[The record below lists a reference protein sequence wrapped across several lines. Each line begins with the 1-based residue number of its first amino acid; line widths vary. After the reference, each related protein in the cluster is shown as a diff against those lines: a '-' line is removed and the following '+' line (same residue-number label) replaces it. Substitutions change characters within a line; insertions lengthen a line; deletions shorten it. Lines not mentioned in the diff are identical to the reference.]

1 MDRLDR
7 QVSLYCLCC
16 ISKYFSLE
24 RASYNA
30 IYLCQPHKHRIHVWS
45 QRWVPETGR
54 LLRQGPVSAFQ
65 LGWQNPALR
74 YFHTCSRLGG
84 MPKNIACIL
93 FFVLICWYMCV
104 QINYCHN
111 NVEQTIN
118 ISVTCKIFF
127 SLRMELRLSECL
139 LSLCVMGLTVGSFLA
154 EEAAATWSIF
164 SLHWWQKPR
173 KQYQPH
179 KPVLS
184 LCFQLSA
191 NIAVSKASYM
201 SEPPVK
207 G

>member
-24 RASYNA
+24 RASYNS

-111 NVEQTIN
+111 NVEQTRL
-118 ISVTCKIFF
+118 IFRWPARYF
-127 SLRMELRLSECL
+127 FPC
-139 LSLCVMGLTVGSFLA
+139 A
-154 EEAAATWSIF
+154 WS
-164 SLHWWQKPR
+164 WG
-173 KQYQPH
+173 
-179 KPVLS
+179 
-184 LCFQLSA
+184 CLSA
-191 NIAVSKASYM
+191 CWACVSWVSLWGPFLLRRQQLPGVSSPYTDGR
-201 SEPPVK
+201 SQESNTNRTSPF
-207 G
+207 